1 MNLPGTIRVPAAI
14 TPRTYARSQQEDSMD
29 GARPGDR
36 VAPIDESEIGV
47 DAGDTPSQPDESG
60 DSKEFEA

>member
-1 MNLPGTIRVPAAI
+1 
-14 TPRTYARSQQEDSMD
+14 MD